1 MPRKKAKPARRSRF
15 RLLILGNLLI
25 ALCVLGALATGYLLY
40 LDRMITSTFDGR
52 RWSVP
57 ARVYAQPLELYPGLE
72 LEAEDIEVELKRL
85 GYRRGPLT
93 APGMYSRAGN
103 EVRAVLRTFT
113 FNDGTRAETPIRVR
127 IADHAIDTLYEGD
140 EPSSLVRLEPPMI
153 GSFFATHGEDRLIVT
168 PEETPKLLSEG
179 LKAVEDRNFDT
190 HVGFDP
196 KAILRALLVDLRSGD
211 LAQGGSTLTQQLVKS
226 YFLDNRRTLLRKIK
240 ELAMAVILDA
250 RYEKADLLNAY
261 INEIYLGQDGERAVH
276 GFGLGS
282 QFYFNKPLSELD
294 AAEIALLIAVIR
306 GPSYYNPFTHPQ
318 RARARRDLV
327 LGQMNE
333 FGLIT
338 AQEHAKAVRQPLALT
353 RTAREGGGYYPA
365 FLDLVR
371 EQLGH
376 DYDANELASRG
387 YRVFTTLEPR
397 VQDAAGRAVAST
409 LDRIETDRKLP
420 RGDLESAVLVANNQT
435 GEISAVVGGR
445 KAGFQGFNRALNAR
459 RPVGSLLKP
468 VVYLTALETGQYNL
482 ASIIEDAPLPPLP
495 NGRNAKDAWTPHNF
509 DNEIHGPVPIVRALG
524 DSLNLATVRL
534 GQTVGV
540 EKVAARV
547 AAFTG
552 IEQPP
557 AFPSLLLGAIDL
569 TPLDMLK
576 LYGVFASGGFATP
589 VKTVL
594 AVEDEAGTTLNRYPL
609 EMHQVAAP
617 EAVAQLNYALTLVL
631 QRGTAH
637 ASRLANRG
645 LAGKTGT
652 SDDFRDSWFAGF
664 DATHLAVV
672 WVGYDD
678 NRDSKLTGSAGALQV
693 WDALMI
699 VLHPTPIP
707 LPVPTGFELQTID
720 YATGTLT
727 RSDCGEPGAEPVTV
741 PIPYN
746 APLPAGPGC
755 GTSLMERFRQW
766 FSD

>member
-1 MPRKKAKPARRSRF
+1 MPRKKSKQTRSSRAKR
-15 RLLILGNLLI
+15 LILGNLLI
-25 ALCVLGALATGYLLY
+25 VGCFGIALIVGYLLY
-40 LDRMITSTFDGR
+40 LDHLITSTFDGR

-57 ARVYAQPLELYPGLE
+57 ARVYAQPVELYPGLAI
-72 LEAEDIEVELKRL
+72 EANDLEVELRRL
-85 GYRRGPLT
+85 GYHRGQLN
-93 APGMYSRAGN
+93 APGTFSHTGN
-103 EVRAVLRTFT
+103 EVRAVLRAFT
-113 FNDGTRAETPIRVR
+113 FSDGPRPETQIRVR

-140 EPSSLVRLEPPMI
+140 EPTSLVRLEPPLI
-153 GSFFATHGEDRLIVT
+153 GSFFASHGEDRLIIT

-196 KAILRALLVDLRSGD
+196 KAILRAMVADVRAGD

-261 INEIYLGQDGERAVH
+261 INEIYLGQDGERAIH

-282 QFYFNKPLSELD
+282 QFYFNKPLSELSP
-294 AAEIALLIAVIR
+294 AEIALLIAVIR
-306 GPSYYNPFTHPQ
+306 GPSYYNPFTHPE

-338 AQEHAKAVRQPLALT
+338 AEEHSKAIHLPLALT
-353 RTAREGGGYYPA
+353 HSARQGGGYYPA

-376 DYDANELASRG
+376 DYDATELASRG
-387 YRVFTTLEPR
+387 YRIFTTLEPR
-397 VQDAAGRAVAST
+397 IQDAAEQAVANT

-468 VVYLTALETGQYNL
+468 VVYLTALESGAYNL
-482 ASIIEDAPLPPLP
+482 ASIIDDAPLLP
-495 NGRNAKDAWTPHNF
+495 SETTKNGWEPHNF
-509 DNEIHGPVPIVRALG
+509 DNEVHGPVPIVRALG

-540 EKVAARV
+540 EKVAARI

-557 AFPSLLLGAIDL
+557 PYPSLLLGAIDL
-569 TPLDMLK
+569 TPLEMLK

-594 AVEDEAGTTLNRYPL
+594 AVEDEAGATLNRYPL
-609 EMHQVAAP
+609 EIQQVAAP
-617 EAVAQLNYALTLVL
+617 EAVAQLNYALTLVM

-637 ASRLANRG
+637 ASRFATRG

-693 WDALMI
+693 WDALMADLRPSPI
-699 VLHPTPIP
+699 TLTTPA
-707 LPVPTGFELQTID
+707 GFELQTID
-720 YATGTLT
+720 YATGMLT
-727 RSDCGEPGAEPVTV
+727 QPDCGEPVTV

-746 APLPAGPGC
+746 ARLPAGPGC
-755 GTSLMERFRQW
+755 GNSLMERFRQW
-766 FSD
+766 FND

>member
-1 MPRKKAKPARRSRF
+1 MPRKKAKQPAGSRAK
-15 RLLILGNLLI
+15 RLIIGNLLI
-25 ALCVLGALATGYLLY
+25 AGCLGVALIAGYLLY
-40 LDRMITSTFDGR
+40 LDHLITSTFDGR

-57 ARVYAQPLELYPGLE
+57 ARVYAQPIELYPGFEVEADE
-72 LEAEDIEVELKRL
+72 LEVELKRL
-85 GYRRGPLT
+85 GYRRGPSN
-93 APGMYSRAGN
+93 APGSYAHNGN
-103 EVRAVLRTFT
+103 EVRATLRAFT
-113 FNDGTRAETPIRVR
+113 FSDGPRPPTEIRVR
-127 IADHAIDTLYEGD
+127 IADHAIDTLYENG
-140 EPSSLVRLEPPMI
+140 EPASLVRLEPPLI
-153 GSFFATHGEDRLIVT
+153 GSFFATHGEDRLILT
-168 PEETPKLLSEG
+168 PQETPTLLSEG
-179 LKAVEDRNFDT
+179 LKAVEDRNFDS
-190 HVGFDP
+190 HAGFDL
-196 KAILRALLVDLRSGD
+196 KGIARAAIADLRSGD
-211 LAQGGSTLTQQLVKS
+211 LSQGGSTLTQQLVKS
-226 YFLDNRRTLLRKIK
+226 YFLDNRRTLWRKLK

-250 RYEKADLLNAY
+250 RYQKDDLLNAY

-294 AAEIALLIAVIR
+294 PAEIALLIAVIR
-306 GPSYYNPFTHPQ
+306 GPSYYNPFTHPE
-318 RARARRDLV
+318 RARSRRDLV
-327 LGQMNE
+327 LGQMSE

-338 AQEHAKAVRQPLALT
+338 AEQHSKAIRQPLALT
-353 RTAREGGGYYPA
+353 RSARQGGGYYPA

-376 DYDANELASRG
+376 DYDATELASRG

-397 VQDAAGRAVAST
+397 VQDAAEQAVAVT

-420 RGDLESAVLVANNQT
+420 HGDLESAVLVANNQT

-468 VVYLTALETGQYNL
+468 VVYLTALESGQYNL
-482 ASIIEDAPLPPLP
+482 ASIIEDAPLLQTDTHGKTPP
-495 NGRNAKDAWTPHNF
+495 WEPHNF
-509 DNEIHGPVPIVRALG
+509 DNEFHGPVPLVRGLG

-534 GQTVGV
+534 GEAVGV
-540 EKVAARV
+540 DKVAARI
-547 AAFTG
+547 ATFAG

-557 AFPSLLLGAIDL
+557 AYPSLLLGAIDL
-569 TPLDMLK
+569 TPLEMTR

-594 AVEDEAGTTLNRYPL
+594 AVEDEAGATLNRYPL
-609 EMHQVAAP
+609 EIHQVAQP
-617 EAVAQLNYALTLVL
+617 QAVAQLNYALTLVM

-637 ASRLANRG
+637 ASRFAMRG
-645 LAGKTGT
+645 VAGKTGT

-693 WDALMI
+693 WDALMAN
-699 VLHPTPIP
+699 LHPSPIT
-707 LPVPTGFELQTID
+707 LTTPTGFELQLID

-727 RSDCGEPGAEPVTV
+727 QPDCGEPVTV

-746 APLPAGPGC
+746 ARLPAGPC
-755 GTSLMERFRQW
+755 GNSLMERFRQW
-766 FSD
+766 FND